1 MSISKD
7 AKPLVIKWKYKTIHQ
22 KDNGT
27 NSIDGYINYISEQ
40 VNDRRNCTGPFMMNT
55 DQYYIG
61 NDTNMLITKDIFEVE
76 KYADYLNYRK
86 GSHTLFSDIHTDID
100 QCLQELK
107 EHEGT
112 IWIPII
118 AIKEQDALKYKLDS
132 EEKWMNKARELAEV
146 YRKELNIPK
155 ENYEWLA
162 AFHIKP
168 ENDQNKEA
176 DAGSMPHLHFILFE
190 LEPDPHKRPAIRHK
204 RLDTI
209 KDKTASILSREFMK
223 ESYKE
228 RNDLE
233 NSIKSKSKDLG
244 DMSDYIHKLIYDIYS
259 LTHGKGKLSVGEFE
273 HASEVLI
280 DLYDKSLSNDTL
292 NNSELFYKKTLN
304 LNSREDV
311 TRALYLYSSILDR
324 LDKIV
329 DKILAKEDTKV
340 LVDRFIELS
349 SNMRSAKGYERSSN
363 LAYED
368 LNSIKREIKNSILK
382 LSKDL
387 NYSNRFISKKFK
399 GMLLERLEIGSVRQ
413 DLSTYE
419 VMNTT
424 KVVTSLLK
432 EAGIEKDK
440 AKEYLDKLFDTYNDE
455 KRKKMAML
463 EFNRIYKK
471 IEVGMDINTIDFWD
485 AMKNI
490 GMPYEFPSL
499 YDPIVNDHV
508 LSDSLLLEP
517 ITRLSI
523 SALDNKISVL
533 DVNDTETLLDKSL
546 SSLLYIPKTK
556 EEYEEKYALLLSAY
570 DSYDRNIN
578 NERNDIYEEVEL

>member
-1 MSISKD
+1 MKMMDRPSVVKWRYVTNKPYSDKDSIS
-7 AKPLVIKWKYKTIHQ
+7 
-22 KDNGT
+22 
-27 NSIDGYINYISEQ
+27 GYIEYISKQVEDRRDGTGTFITNINDNYLGKELNMDEFSSINEIDNYIS
-40 VNDRRNCTGPFMMNT
+40 
-55 DQYYIG
+55 YI
-61 NDTNMLITKDIFEVE
+61 DSRI
-76 KYADYLNYRK
+76 
-86 GSHTLFSDIHTDID
+86 GSHSLFSCSRADID
-100 QCLQELK
+100 DLVHKIK
-107 EHEGT
+107 EHDGT
-112 IWIPII
+112 IWLPIVSL
-118 AIKEQDALKYKLDS
+118 KESYAKDFHL
-132 EEKWMNKARELAEV
+132 ETEKDWVDKGRELAEV
-146 YRKELNIPK
+146 YRKELNIDSD
-155 ENYEWLA
+155 NYGWVA
-162 AFHIKP
+162 AFHTKS
-168 ENDQNKEA
+168 EASQNEES
-176 DAGSMPHLHFILFE
+176 DAGCQPHLHFILFE
-190 LEPDPHKRPAIRHK
+190 LEPDPHKRPTIRHK
-204 RLDTI
+204 RLDNI
-209 KDKTASILSREFMK
+209 RDKTASILSREFMK

-233 NSIKSKSKDLG
+233 NSIKSKSKDLS
-244 DMSDYIHKLIYDIYS
+244 DMSDDIHKLIYDIYS

-273 HASEVLI
+273 HASEVLM
-280 DLYDKSLSNDTL
+280 DLYDKSLSNEPL
-292 NNSELFYKKTLN
+292 NDRELFYKKTLD
-304 LNSREDV
+304 LNTKEDI
-311 TRALYLYSSILDR
+311 TRALYLYTSVLDR
-324 LDKIV
+324 LDKIT
-329 DKILAKEDTKV
+329 DRILAKEDTKV
-340 LVDRFIELS
+340 LVDRFIDLS

-363 LAYED
+363 QAYED

-471 IEVGMDINTIDFWD
+471 IEVGMDINTIDFWN

-490 GMPYEFPSL
+490 GMPYEFSSL
-499 YDPIVNDHV
+499 YEPIVSDHI
-508 LSDSLLLEP
+508 LSNSLLLEP

-523 SALDNKISVL
+523 GALDNKISVL